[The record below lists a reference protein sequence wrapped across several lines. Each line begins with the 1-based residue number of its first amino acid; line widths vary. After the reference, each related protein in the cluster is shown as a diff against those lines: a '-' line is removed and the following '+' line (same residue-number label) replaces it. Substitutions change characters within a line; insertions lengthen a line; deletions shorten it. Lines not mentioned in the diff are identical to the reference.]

1 MGEILLA
8 SGTVKFSMRAIFREE
23 MPPWLTSEWLRAIT
37 LREEKNLSRE
47 RAPESTETSDVRSQ
61 MEENIG

>member
-1 MGEILLA
+1 MVDPRM
-8 SGTVKFSMRAIFREE
+8 VKSYYLKRRE
-23 MPPWLTSEWLRAIT
+23 
-37 LREEKNLSRE
+37 NLSRE